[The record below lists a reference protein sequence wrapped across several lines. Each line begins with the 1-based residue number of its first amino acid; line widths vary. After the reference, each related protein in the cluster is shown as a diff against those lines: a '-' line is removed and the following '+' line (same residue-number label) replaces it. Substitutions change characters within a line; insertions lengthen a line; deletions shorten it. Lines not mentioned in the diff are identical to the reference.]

1 MCARLRRARVA
12 RQRRRARAHS
22 FFRPPAAAHLSLP
35 SPRSRNAQVPGNA
48 VDNSDTL
55 KALSKAVAESV
66 GKPEQWV
73 MVSLTTDKPMVYGG
87 TELPCA
93 YGELISIGAI
103 GGEKNKAV
111 RAVCSEAANTRSR
124 AEQSRAEQSRAE
136 QSRAESEQS
145 RAESGE
151 SGQRVNCR
159 RHRNTQHKNT
169 QRQHN
174 TTQQHQISGAIAAVL
189 AAKLKVDPARFYL
202 KFYDAERSNF
212 GWNGSTF

>member
-124 AEQSRAEQSRAE
+124 AEQSRAEQRASRAE
-136 QSRAESEQS
+136 QRAERAASE
-145 RAESGE
+145 
-151 SGQRVNCR
+151 
-159 RHRNTQHKNT
+159 
-169 QRQHN
+169 
-174 TTQQHQISGAIAAVL
+174 
-189 AAKLKVDPARFYL
+189 
-202 KFYDAERSNF
+202 
-212 GWNGSTF
+212 